1 MKQFSQNDQQKSRR
15 TRRNRVIVGLI
26 LIVAMSAVLLLF
38 ISRFA
43 YIATSGHVGSVDL
56 TKKSEQKYSQNKVL
70 LGKRGTIY
78 DVNGNIIAEDSNV
91 YSVYAVLDTKYNDT
105 AGKPLHVVNK
115 KKTAKVL
122 SQYLPLSQKK
132 ILTFL
137 NKKNQ
142 FQVEFGSAGKNLSL
156 NTKKKI
162 EAEKLPGIQFTDTPS
177 RLYPNGTFASH
188 IVGLAQLSTA
198 NQKAT
203 KRDATTTNEKL
214 TGILG
219 VEKYFNNIL
228 AGTNGVQTSKR
239 DTFGYEI
246 PNSKVVTKQP
256 KDGSSVYLTLDARL
270 QSYLEQLMTSAQEK
284 YKPVKLTAVLMNAK
298 TGKIIAASQRPTFN
312 ASTKKGIGSMW
323 RDSLVE
329 DAYEPGSVFK
339 LLTISSAID
348 AGTYQ
353 PNKYYKSGS
362 VKVGDR
368 TIYDWNKNGW
378 GWIPFY
384 QAIPRSSNTGLVQIE
399 QQLGAKKYAKYL
411 KKFHVGEKTGIT
423 LPGEV
428 SGNLNLKSAVSQAT
442 TAFGQGVD
450 VTVVQMMQYLSAIAN
465 NGTMV
470 QPQIVDHT
478 VSSTGKVKD
487 YDTKVVGH
495 PIKAS
500 TAKKVRKIM
509 EQVVTADYGTGRA
522 YKIPGYQIAVKTGT
536 AQLAGSNGSYLTGS
550 GDYIFSVAGMA
561 PAKDPK
567 YILYVTMQQPKNM
580 TASESQMMSS
590 IFNPLMKRALKS
602 EVSDSDLNANSISM
616 PKLTDLT
623 MSSAKTKLQ
632 ALGLTVSQVGTGS
645 KVVQQ
650 LPVAGE
656 KVIKNQRVVLLTE
669 GAMTMPNVKGWS
681 KNDVLKLAEITGR
694 DFKLSGTGYAASQS
708 VKAGSVIPSTGTVT
722 IKLKEP
728 D

>member
-1 MKQFSQNDQQKSRR
+1 MKQFNQDDHQKSRR

-56 TKKSEQKYSQNKVL
+56 TKKTEQKYSQNKVL

-78 DVNGNIIAEDSNV
+78 DVSGNIIAEDSNV
-91 YSVYAVLDTKYNDT
+91 YSVYAILDKKYNDT
-105 AGKPLHVVNK
+105 DGKPLHVVNK

-122 SQYLPLSQKK
+122 SKYLPLSQKK
-132 ILTFL
+132 ILTYL
-137 NKKNQ
+137 KKKNQ

-188 IVGLAQLSTA
+188 IVGLAQLA
-198 NQKAT
+198 NTDEK
-203 KRDATTTNEKL
+203 KKTTDEDDEKL

-219 VEKYFNNIL
+219 IEKYFNNAL
-228 AGTNGVQTSKR
+228 TGTNGLQTSKR

-256 KDGSSVYLTLDARL
+256 KNGSSIYLTLDSRL
-270 QSYLEQLMTSAQEK
+270 QSYLEQLMTNVQEK
-284 YKPVKLTAVLMNAK
+284 YKPVKMTAVLMNAK
-298 TGKIIAASQRPTFN
+298 NGKIIAASQRPTFN

-329 DAYEPGSVFK
+329 DTYEPGSAFK
-339 LLTISSAID
+339 LLTVSAAID
-348 AGTYQ
+348 AGTYK
-353 PNKYYKSGS
+353 PNEYFQSGS
-362 VKVGDR
+362 VKVADR
-368 TIYDWNKNGW
+368 TIYDWDKDGW
-378 GWIPFY
+378 GWIPYY
-384 QAIPRSSNTGLVQIE
+384 QAIPRSSNTGLVKIE

-428 SGNLNLKSAVSQAT
+428 SGNLNLKSKVSQAT
-442 TAFGQGVD
+442 TSFGQGVN
-450 VTVVQMMQYLSAIAN
+450 VTVIQMMQYLSAIAN

-478 VSSTGKVKD
+478 ISNNGQVKN
-487 YDTKVVGH
+487 YDTKVVDH

-500 TAKKVRKIM
+500 TAKKVRKLM
-509 EQVVTADYGTGRA
+509 EQVVYSDYGTGGA
-522 YKIPGYQIAVKTGT
+522 YKIPGYKIAVKTGT
-536 AQLAGSNGSYLTGS
+536 AQIAGSDGNYLTGS
-550 GDYIFSVAGMA
+550 SNYVFSVAGMA
-561 PAKDPK
+561 PAKNPK

-580 TASESQMMSS
+580 TDSESQMMSRL
-590 IFNPLMKRALKS
+590 FNPLMKRALKS
-602 EVSDSDLNANSISM
+602 EVNDEDLDANSISM
-616 PKLTDLT
+616 PKLTGTSLST
-623 MSSAKTKLQ
+623 AKSKLKK
-632 ALGLTVSQVGTGS
+632 LGLTVSQVGSGS

-650 LPVAGE
+650 LPAAGE

-669 GAMTMPNVKGWS
+669 GAMTMPNIKGWS
-681 KNDVLKLAEITGR
+681 KNDVLKLAEITGA
-694 DFKLSGTGYAASQS
+694 DFKLTGTGYASSQS
-708 VKAGSVIPSTGTVT
+708 IKAGNIIPSDDTVT
-722 IKLKEP
+722 VKLKEP